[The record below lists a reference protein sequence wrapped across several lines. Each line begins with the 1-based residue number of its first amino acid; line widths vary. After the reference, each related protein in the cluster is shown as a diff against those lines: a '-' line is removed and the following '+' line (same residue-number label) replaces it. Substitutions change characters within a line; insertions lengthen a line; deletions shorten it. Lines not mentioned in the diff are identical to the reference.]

1 MRRKGQR
8 VRESSTERTHNARRY
23 ATMPGRPGHRSGR
36 IPARPRTAWRCD
48 ARRTGHVRSADKPR
62 PAAERC
68 RADAVADASHADRR
82 GTRRPLRE
90 RVCVREAWRGG
101 CSAAAV
107 IRLGVGH
114 GNADGPC
121 AAAGNASDPR
131 ERAFRGPAH
140 AGPRSG
146 GHFYSQLVSLLGLR
160 ART

>member
-1 MRRKGQR
+1 MSQR
-8 VRESSTERTHNARRY
+8 GGGPERATSHNTRCY
-23 ATMPGRPGHRSGR
+23 AIRCPVPPGIRSAG
-36 IPARPRTAWRCD
+36 IPARTRAAWRCV
-48 ARRTGHVRSADKPR
+48 ARRIGHVRSADKPL
-62 PAAERC
+62 PAADRC
-68 RADAVADASHADRR
+68 RADAVGGASHADRR

-90 RVCVREAWRGG
+90 RVRIREAWRGG

-121 AAAGNASDPR
+121 AAAGNASDQR